1 MLPFAITDRL
11 MGLWGRHRTMTKIR
25 GMKTLIVTVGRSLK
39 ALSEVLMLLLFLLLI
54 FGILSVDMF
63 SGYLRK
69 RCFVDPNQNFTPAV
83 KSRLESQQVMSS
95 SPGRNIQN
103 ITSCG
108 NILEG
113 TRV

>member
-1 MLPFAITDRL
+1 
-11 MGLWGRHRTMTKIR
+11 
-25 GMKTLIVTVGRSLK
+25 MKTLIVTVGRSIK
-39 ALSEVLMLLLFLLLI
+39 ELSNVLMLLTFLISI
-54 FGILSVDMF
+54 FGILAVDMF